1 MKLRELVEKLQAL
14 PQDVDITAVM
24 GIFVIDT
31 KIEVDPVILR
41 AMEREAKEREAKH
54 GTQKS

>member
-1 MKLRELVEKLQAL
+1 MKLRELVEKLQTL
-14 PQDVDITAVM
+14 PQDVDVTAVY
-24 GIFVIDT
+24 GIFVIGD
-31 KIEVDPVILR
+31 KIEVDPFILR

>member
-14 PQDVDITAVM
+14 PQDVDVTAVY
-24 GIFVIDT
+24 GIFVIGD
-31 KIEVDPVILR
+31 KIEVDPFILR
-41 AMEREAKEREAKH
+41 AMEREAKH

>member
-41 AMEREAKEREAKH
+41 AMEREAKH